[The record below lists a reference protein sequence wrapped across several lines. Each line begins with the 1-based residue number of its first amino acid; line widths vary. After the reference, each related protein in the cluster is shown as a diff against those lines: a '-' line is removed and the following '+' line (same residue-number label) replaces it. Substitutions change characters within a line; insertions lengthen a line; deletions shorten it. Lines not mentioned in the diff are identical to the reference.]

1 MRLELA
7 LALGLARAV
16 AAIEMP
22 QVVHVGMVAPDIIE
36 VAVQA
41 GRAEYGRQVP
51 YEPQPGDKVDRKT
64 HHRWVYRDGRFI
76 GALVGAD
83 ERRLYTPDRVGGE
96 KLDLAW
102 ADAPESYGIRCPDDP
117 NYEGDG
123 TPPVA
128 VHRKSRP
135 SDFARV
141 GPWQMHAPME
151 HRLYLR
157 LPKPLVVGREYLI
170 CFRGG
175 HLIATG
181 FKWDPASLRSEAVR
195 VSHLG
200 FRPDDPAKA
209 AFLSCWM
216 GSGGAV
222 SYQEGARFDVLDKGG
237 KSVFQGKVA
246 LARAA
251 AEPEDAY
258 KRNYSGAPVYE
269 LDFSP
274 LRTPGTYRVV
284 VEGVGCSF
292 PFAIADD
299 AWRKAFYVSARG
311 FYHQR
316 SGIPLGPPH
325 TTFRRPRPFHPDDG
339 LKVYH
344 SSCGLMDSG
353 NGLNRQD
360 SGNFGNLNKGRTDKL
375 VENAWGGY
383 MDAGDWDRRIQHLVV
398 SRLLLELAELFPD
411 YFAGLPLDIPES
423 GDGLPDVVSE
433 ALFNLDCYRRMQTPD
448 GGIRGGIESEEHPR
462 HGEGSWQESLVVMA
476 YAPCIWSS
484 YVYAGVAARAA
495 GVLEKLKLDLA
506 RTYRESALRA
516 MAWAEKELKAA
527 GDRQFPHEVH
537 DSRNLAAAELFR
549 LTGEAAWHEV
559 FIATTVFRNPKAEL
573 FVWQKHEQRDA
584 AWVYVRT
591 DRPGV
596 DAAVKANC
604 RAAILR
610 EADERLASQARAGFR
625 WMKYAWRPFGW
636 GCPVTPEAESVVRA
650 HVLTGEARYLRAL
663 VLAAQFG
670 AGANPLNLCYTTGLG
685 HRWPQHPLHIDSRIT
700 HQPPPPGLTI
710 FGPQD
715 IERNLGHWGMK
726 LVAQFAFPP
735 VKQWPTAEAYFDVFW
750 YPQMCEFTVQQP
762 MAANAYLWGYLAAR
776 K

>member
-1 MRLELA
+1 MRILLS
-7 LALGLARAV
+7 LGLAFGSAAAV
-16 AAIEMP
+16 EMP
-22 QVVHVGMVAPDIIE
+22 QVIHVGMVAPDIIE
-36 VAVQA
+36 VVVQA
-41 GRAEYGRQVP
+41 GRAEYGQQVP
-51 YEPQPGDKVDRKT
+51 YQPQPDDKVDRKT
-64 HHRWVYRDGRFI
+64 HQRTVYRGGKFI
-76 GALVGAD
+76 GWLVGKA
-83 ERRLYTPDRVGGE
+83 ETLLYTPDRVVGE

-102 ADAPESYGIRCPDDP
+102 ADKPESYGIRCPDDP
-117 NYEGDG
+117 NYTGDG

-128 VHRKSRP
+128 VHRKSKP

-141 GPWQMHAPME
+141 GPWQFEAPME
-151 HRLYLR
+151 HHLYLC

-175 HLIATG
+175 HLTATG
-181 FKWDPASLRSEAVR
+181 FKWDPASLRSEAVH

-222 SYQEGARFDVLDKGG
+222 AYREGLRFDVLDAGG
-237 KSVFQGKVA
+237 RSVFQGKAA
-246 LARAA
+246 LSRAA
-251 AEPEDAY
+251 ADPEDAY
-258 KRNYSGAPVYE
+258 KRNYSGVPVYE
-269 LDFSP
+269 MDFSP
-274 LRTPGTYRVV
+274 LRTPGTYRVA

-299 AWRKAFYVSARG
+299 AWRRAFYVSARG

-325 TTFRRPRPFHPDDG
+325 TTFKRPRPFHPDDG

-344 SSCGLMDSG
+344 SNCGLMDSG
-353 NGLNRQD
+353 NGLNRKD
-360 SGNFGNLNKGRTDKL
+360 SNFGNLVKGRTDQL
-375 VENAWGGY
+375 VANAWGGY

-411 YFAGLPLDIPES
+411 YFAALSLNIPES
-423 GDGLPDVVSE
+423 GNGLPDIVNE
-433 ALFNLDCYRRMQTPD
+433 ALFNLDCYRRMQTPE

-462 HGEGSWQESLVVMA
+462 HGEGSWQESLTVMA

-484 YVYAGVAARAA
+484 HVYAGVAARAA
-495 GVLEKLKLDLA
+495 VILEKLKPDLA
-506 RTYRESALRA
+506 GVYRESALRA

-537 DSRNLAAAELFR
+537 DARNLAAAELFR
-549 LTGEAAWHEV
+549 LTGEPAWHEL
-559 FIATTVFRNPKAEL
+559 FLATTAFKDPKAEL

-584 AWVYVRT
+584 AWVYLRT
-591 DRPGV
+591 ERPGT
-596 DAAVKANC
+596 DAAVKTNC
-604 RAAILR
+604 RAAIIR
-610 EADERLASQARAGFR
+610 EADERLDSQKKSGFR
-625 WMKYAWRPFGW
+625 WMKHFWRPFGW
-636 GCPVTPEAESVVRA
+636 GAPVTPEVESVVRA
-650 HVLTGEARYLRAL
+650 HVLTGDVKYLRAL

-700 HQPPPPGLTI
+700 NQPPPPGITV

-715 IERNLGHWGMK
+715 VERAKGDWGQK
-726 LVAQFAFPP
+726 NVARFAFPQ
-735 VKQWPTAEAYFDVFW
+735 VALWPTAEAYWDVFW
-750 YPQMCEFTVQQP
+750 YPSVCEFTVQQP
-762 MAANAYLWGYLAAR
+762 MAQNAYLWGYLAAR